1 MEYTNWIKNN
11 PAGSAYLHWDYDYD
25 YNWGTKDDTNDKD
38 NGFVCKKA
46 IEWKKRERER
56 NFSRP

>member
-46 IEWKKRERER
+46 IE
-56 NFSRP
+56 